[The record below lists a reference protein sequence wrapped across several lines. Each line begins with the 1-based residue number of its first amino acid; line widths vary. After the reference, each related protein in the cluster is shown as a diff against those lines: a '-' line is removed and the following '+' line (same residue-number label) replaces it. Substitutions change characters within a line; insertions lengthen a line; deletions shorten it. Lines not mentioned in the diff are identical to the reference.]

1 MKIENIKNYLNEKIT
16 NSWYKNSEIDYGI
29 SGKFLDCETIGND
42 LKIIWEEMG
51 EQLEMVVSWFT
62 EYSPEQIYNIWME
75 EVWFSNVISKNLSI
89 LFSPLSS

>member
-75 EVWFSNVISKNLSI
+75 EA
-89 LFSPLSS
+89 